1 METWLKTAGY
11 KLEETL
17 VREPNPEV
25 EVATRRA
32 YMFARKPEN

>member
-1 METWLKTAGY
+1 MEDWLTEAGY
-11 KLEETL
+11 ELEETL

-32 YMFARKPEN
+32 YIFAKKPQ

>member
-1 METWLKTAGY
+1 
-11 KLEETL
+11 L

-32 YMFARKPEN
+32 YLFAKKPKI